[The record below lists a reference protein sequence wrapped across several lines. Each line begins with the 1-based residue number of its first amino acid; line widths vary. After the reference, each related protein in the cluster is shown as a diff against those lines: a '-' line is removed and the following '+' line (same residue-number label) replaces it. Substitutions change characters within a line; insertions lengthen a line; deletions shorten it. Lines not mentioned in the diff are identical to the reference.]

1 MNSESIMKS
10 DVLDILFE
18 KRNKAYG
25 AYTLRKFYKNR
36 LIKSIGIMV
45 FTVIVFSAFTF
56 LPERPK
62 EIVYDIADT
71 GLVDIIP
78 GQKKE
83 AVKAKP
89 IPLATKTISSMLK
102 FTSKMVIVP
111 NIDSVEKLHD
121 LKEEAIG
128 GNTNIL
134 VNGGGPQIAGNT
146 GTGNEGIFEPVPVEE
161 IPMDV
166 TTPTEN
172 PEIMPQFPG
181 GLAALRKFLERH
193 LSNPRDLA
201 EGELISVKV
210 RFVVGFD
217 GKLQRFELVEDGGT
231 EFNNEV
237 MRVLKKMPAWTPG
250 KSKGQNV
257 SVYYIIPVKFIPE
270 G

>member
-56 LPERPK
+56 LPESPK
-62 EIVYDIADT
+62 EIVYDIADI
-71 GLVDIIP
+71 GLVDILP
-78 GQKKE
+78 EQKKE
-83 AVKAKP
+83 AIKPKP
-89 IPLATKTISSMLK
+89 IPPAAKITSPTLK

-121 LKEEAIG
+121 LTEEAIG
-128 GNTNIL
+128 SNTNIII
-134 VNGGGPQIAGNT
+134 NGGGPQLVGYPGTGGEGIAGPA
-146 GTGNEGIFEPVPVEE
+146 PVAE
-161 IPMDV
+161 IPVDV

-181 GLAALRKFLERH
+181 GIAALRKFLERH

-217 GKLQRFELVEDGGT
+217 GKLQRFELVEDGGA

>member
-62 EIVYDIADT
+62 EIIYDIADT
-71 GLVDIIP
+71 GLVDVLFE
-78 GQKKE
+78 QKKE
-83 AVKAKP
+83 PVKPKP
-89 IPLATKTISSMLK
+89 IPPATKTTASIVK

-111 NIDSVEKLHD
+111 NSDTADKLHN
-121 LKEEAIG
+121 LTEEAIG
-128 GNTNIL
+128 SNNNIII
-134 VNGGGPQIAGNT
+134 NGGGPQTVGDPGPGSEGVAGPP
-146 GTGNEGIFEPVPVEE
+146 PVAEVPL
-161 IPMDV
+161 DV
-166 TTPTEN
+166 ITPTEN

-193 LSNPRDLA
+193 LINPRELA

-257 SVYYIIPVKFIPE
+257 SVYYVIPVKFIPE